1 LERRTPLVA
10 TTLERP
16 DTHPG
21 MPDRA
26 GYRVRMA
33 RRTKIVATIGPASD
47 SEDTLKAMIAAGM
60 DVARIGL
67 AHDGLDVT
75 LERFRRIRVASAAL
89 DREVGILVDLPGPKV
104 RAGRFP
110 DQGVMLDEG
119 SIIRM
124 VPGSEAS
131 TAKVVPVDYDELIAD
146 IHHGDTLGFGD
157 GAVVVEVIG
166 NTGDALEV
174 RVIHGG
180 VVAGRPGV
188 HIPSD
193 RLRIPTPTPQ
203 DLVMLDAFIEA
214 GVDMVAVSFVR
225 SAHDVRRVG
234 VEPHPRGPLVVA
246 KIETRAAVDNL
257 DGIIEASGGVMV
269 ARGDLGME
277 FPIEELPHLQKQIIQ
292 RCIALGRPTITAT
305 QMLESMVH
313 APTPTRAE
321 ASDVANAVFDGS
333 SALMLSGETAMG
345 SDPVNAVATMARI
358 AARADQRFDYGG
370 WARDL
375 AESHMT
381 SVTDTD
387 DAITDAMS
395 MAGWRAALE
404 TKAEAIVCLTTTGF
418 TVRSIARFRPE
429 ARILAFSPDER
440 TVRQLSL
447 SWGARAYRIE
457 ALPIDEMIPRA
468 LEIIRSR
475 GEVRSGDLVAVLA
488 GSPEYQG
495 RAADTLRL
503 MRVP

>member
-1 LERRTPLVA
+1 
-10 TTLERP
+10 
-16 DTHPG
+16 
-21 MPDRA
+21 MA
-26 GYRVRMA
+26 GGGHGTVSTMA

-47 SEDTLKAMIAAGM
+47 SEATLKDMIAAGM

-67 AHDGLDVT
+67 AHDTLDT
-75 LERFRRIRVASAAL
+75 ALERFRRIRSASNAL
-89 DREVGILVDLPGPKV
+89 EREVGILVDLPGPKV

-110 DQGVMLDEG
+110 DDGVTLDG
-119 SIIRM
+119 GTIIRM
-124 VPGSEAS
+124 VPGGDAS
-131 TAKVVPVDYDELIAD
+131 TAEVVQVDYDDLISD
-146 IHHGDTLGFGD
+146 VHHGDTLGFGD

-166 NTGDALEV
+166 NTGDALEA

-180 VVAGRPGV
+180 QVTGRPGV

-193 RLRIPTPTPQ
+193 RLRIPTPTPH

-234 VEPHPRGPLVVA
+234 VEPHPRGPLVIA
-246 KIETRAAVDNL
+246 KIETRAAVENL
-257 DGIIEASGGVMV
+257 EGIVEASGAVMV

-277 FPIEELPHLQKQIIQ
+277 FPIEELPHLQKEIIQ
-292 RCIALGRPTITAT
+292 RCISLARPTITAT
-305 QMLESMVH
+305 QMLESMLR

-333 SALMLSGETAMG
+333 SALMLSGETAVG
-345 SDPVNAVATMARI
+345 ADPVNAVATMARI
-358 AARADQRFDYGG
+358 AEKADQRFDYRG
-370 WARDL
+370 WARSL
-375 AESHMT
+375 SETRMT
-381 SVTDTD
+381 SATDSD

-395 MAGWRAALE
+395 MAGWRAAVE
-404 TKAEAIVCLTTTGF
+404 TGAQAIICLTTTGF

-440 TVRQLSL
+440 TVRQLCL
-447 SWGARAYRIE
+447 SWGARSFPIE
-457 ALPIDEMIPRA
+457 ALPIDEMIMRA
-468 LEIIRSR
+468 LELARTR
-475 GEVRSGDLVAVLA
+475 GEVRSGELVAMLA

-495 RAADTLRL
+495 RATDTLRL

>member
-1 LERRTPLVA
+1 VSA
-10 TTLERP
+10 
-16 DTHPG
+16 
-21 MPDRA
+21 
-26 GYRVRMA
+26 MA

-47 SEDTLKAMIAAGM
+47 SEATLKDMIAAGM

-67 AHDGLDVT
+67 AHDGIDT
-75 LERFRRIRVASAAL
+75 ALERYRRIRAASTAL

-104 RAGRFP
+104 RAGKFP
-110 DQGVMLDEG
+110 DEGVLLDEG
-119 SIIRM
+119 SVIRM
-124 VPGSEAS
+124 VPGTKAS
-131 TAKVVPVDYDELIAD
+131 TAAVVEVDYLELLND

-166 NTGDALEV
+166 HTGDALEV

-180 VVAGRPGV
+180 IVTGRPGV

-203 DLVMLDAFIEA
+203 DLVMLDA

-257 DGIIEASGGVMV
+257 EGIVEASGAIMV

-292 RCIALGRPTITAT
+292 RCISLGRPTITAT

-345 SDPVNAVATMARI
+345 ADPVNAVATMSRI
-358 AARADQRFDYGG
+358 AARADALFDYSG

-375 AESHMT
+375 SETRMT
-381 SVTDTD
+381 SITDSD

-404 TKAEAIVCLTTTGF
+404 TNAQAIVCLTTTGF

-429 ARILAFSPDER
+429 ARILAFSPDQR
-440 TVRQLSL
+440 TVRQLSM
-447 SWGARAYRIE
+447 SWGARAFPIE
-457 ALPIDEMIPRA
+457 ALPIEQMITRA
-468 LEIIRSR
+468 LELARTR
-475 GEVRSGDLVAVLA
+475 GEVRTGDLVAVLA

-495 RAADTLRL
+495 KATDTLRL

>member
-1 LERRTPLVA
+1 
-10 TTLERP
+10 
-16 DTHPG
+16 
-21 MPDRA
+21 
-26 GYRVRMA
+26 MA
-33 RRTKIVATIGPASD
+33 RRTKIIATIGPASD
-47 SEDTLKAMIAAGM
+47 SEATLKDMIAAGM

-67 AHDGLDVT
+67 AHDSLDT
-75 LERFRRIRVASAAL
+75 ALERLRRIRVASASL

-104 RAGRFP
+104 RAGHFP
-110 DQGVMLDEG
+110 DEGVLLAEG
-119 SIIRM
+119 SILQM
-124 VPGSEAS
+124 VPGTAAS
-131 TAKVVPVDYDELIAD
+131 TDQVVQVDYDELLAD
-146 IHHGDTLGFGD
+146 VHHGDTLGFGD
-157 GAVVVEVIG
+157 GAVVVEVVG

-180 VVAGRPGV
+180 PVTGRPGV

-193 RLRIPTPTPQ
+193 RLRIATPTNE
-203 DLVMLDAFIEA
+203 DLTMLDAFIEA
-214 GVDMVAVSFVR
+214 GVDMVALSFVR

-234 VEPHPRGPLVVA
+234 VEPHPRGPLVIA

-257 DGIIEASGGVMV
+257 EGIIEASGAVMV
-269 ARGDLGME
+269 ARGDLGAE
-277 FPIEELPHLQKQIIQ
+277 LPIEELPHLQKQIIKK
-292 RCIALGRPTITAT
+292 CISLGRPAITAT

-345 SDPVNAVATMARI
+345 ADPVNAVATMARI
-358 AARADQRFDYGG
+358 AHRADQLFDYPR

-375 AESHMT
+375 SEMHLT
-381 SVTDTD
+381 SATNSD

-395 MAGWRAALE
+395 MAGWRAAHE
-404 TKAEAIVCLTTTGF
+404 TNAQAILCLTSTGF

-429 ARILAFSPDER
+429 GRILAFSPEER

-447 SWGARAYRIE
+447 SWGARAFTIE
-457 ALPIDEMIPRA
+457 ARPIDEMIMAA
-468 LEIIRSR
+468 LELARTR

-488 GSPEYQG
+488 GSPEYEG
-495 RAADTLRL
+495 RATDTLRL

>member
-1 LERRTPLVA
+1 
-10 TTLERP
+10 
-16 DTHPG
+16 
-21 MPDRA
+21 
-26 GYRVRMA
+26 MA

-47 SEDTLKAMIAAGM
+47 SEATLKDMIAAGM

-67 AHDGLDVT
+67 AHDSLDT
-75 LERFRRIRVASAAL
+75 ALERFRRIRVASAAL

-104 RAGRFP
+104 RAGSFP
-110 DQGVMLDEG
+110 DDGVLLAAG
-119 SIIRM
+119 AVVAM
-124 VPGSEAS
+124 VPGTAAS
-131 TAKVVPVDYDELIAD
+131 TAKVVQVDYDELLSD

-180 VVAGRPGV
+180 VVTGRPGV

-257 DGIIEASGGVMV
+257 EGIIEASGAVMV
-269 ARGDLGME
+269 ARGDLGSE
-277 FPIEELPHLQKQIIQ
+277 LPIEELPHLQKQIIQ
-292 RCIALGRPTITAT
+292 KCIALGRPAITAT

-345 SDPVNAVATMARI
+345 DDPVNAIATMARI
-358 AARADQRFDYGG
+358 AKRADDLFDYED

-375 AESHMT
+375 SEMHMT

-387 DAITDAMS
+387 DAISDAMS

-404 TKAEAIVCLTTTGF
+404 TGAEAIICLTSTGF
-418 TVRSIARFRPE
+418 TVRSIARFRPQ

-440 TVRQLSL
+440 TVRQMSL
-447 SWGARAYRIE
+447 SWGVRAYPIE

-468 LEIIRSR
+468 LELARSR
-475 GEVRSGDLVAVLA
+475 GEVRSGDLAAVLS
-488 GSPEYQG
+488 GSPDYQG
-495 RAADTLRL
+495 RATDTLRL

>member
-1 LERRTPLVA
+1 
-10 TTLERP
+10 
-16 DTHPG
+16 
-21 MPDRA
+21 MS
-26 GYRVRMA
+26 

-47 SEDTLKAMIAAGM
+47 SEATLKDMIAAGM

-67 AHDGLDVT
+67 AHDSLDT
-75 LERFRRIRVASAAL
+75 ALERFRRIRVASAAL

-104 RAGRFP
+104 RAGHFP
-110 DQGVMLDEG
+110 DEGVLLAEG
-119 SIIRM
+119 AVVRM
-124 VPGSEAS
+124 VPGTDAS
-131 TAKVVPVDYDELIAD
+131 TASVVQVDYDELLSD
-146 IHHGDTLGFGD
+146 IHHGDSLGFGD

-180 VVAGRPGV
+180 IVTGRPGV

-193 RLRIPTPTPQ
+193 RLRISTPTPQ

-246 KIETRAAVDNL
+246 KIETRAAVENL
-257 DGIIEASGGVMV
+257 EGIIEASGAVMV
-269 ARGDLGME
+269 ARGDLGSEM
-277 FPIEELPHLQKQIIQ
+277 PIEELPHLQKRIIQ
-292 RCIALGRPTITAT
+292 KCIALGRPAITAT

-333 SALMLSGETAMG
+333 SALMLSGESAMG
-345 SDPVNAVATMARI
+345 ADPVNAVATMARI
-358 AARADQRFDYGG
+358 AKRADDLFDYGD

-375 AESHMT
+375 SEMHMT
-381 SVTDTD
+381 SVTDSD
-387 DAITDAMS
+387 DAISDAMS

-404 TKAEAIVCLTTTGF
+404 TGAEAIICLTSTGF
-418 TVRSIARFRPE
+418 TVRSIARFRPQ
-429 ARILAFSPDER
+429 ARILAFSPDQR
-440 TVRQLSL
+440 TVRQMSL
-447 SWGARAYRIE
+447 SWGVRAYSIE
-457 ALPIDEMIPRA
+457 ALPIDEMIRRA
-468 LEIIRSR
+468 LELARTR
-475 GEVRSGDLVAVLA
+475 GEVRTGDLCAVLS

-495 RAADTLRL
+495 RATDTLRL

>member
-1 LERRTPLVA
+1 
-10 TTLERP
+10 
-16 DTHPG
+16 
-21 MPDRA
+21 
-26 GYRVRMA
+26 MA

-47 SEDTLKAMIAAGM
+47 SEATLKDMIAAGM

-67 AHDGLDVT
+67 AHDSLDT
-75 LERFRRIRVASAAL
+75 ALERFRRIRVASAAL

-104 RAGRFP
+104 RAGSFP
-110 DQGVMLDEG
+110 DEGVLLAAG
-119 SIIRM
+119 AVLRM
-124 VPGSEAS
+124 VPGTTAS
-131 TAKVVPVDYDELIAD
+131 TAEVVQVDYDELLSD

-180 VVAGRPGV
+180 VVTGRPGV

-193 RLRIPTPTPQ
+193 RLRISTPTPQ

-257 DGIIEASGGVMV
+257 EGIIEASGAVMV
-269 ARGDLGME
+269 ARGDLGSE
-277 FPIEELPHLQKQIIQ
+277 LPIEELPHLQKQIIQ
-292 RCIALGRPTITAT
+292 KCIALGRPAITAT

-345 SDPVNAVATMARI
+345 DDPVNAIATMARI
-358 AARADQRFDYGG
+358 AKRADQLFDYGD

-375 AESHMT
+375 SEMHMT
-381 SVTDTD
+381 SVTDSD
-387 DAITDAMS
+387 DAISDAMS

-404 TKAEAIVCLTTTGF
+404 TGAEAIICLTSTGF
-418 TVRSIARFRPE
+418 TVRSIARFRPQ

-440 TVRQLSL
+440 TVRQMSL
-447 SWGARAYRIE
+447 SWGVRAYAIE
-457 ALPIDEMIPRA
+457 ALPIDQMINRA
-468 LEIIRSR
+468 LELARTR
-475 GEVRSGDLVAVLA
+475 GEVRSGDLTAVLS

-495 RAADTLRL
+495 RATDTLRL